1 MGQKTHPVG
10 FRLGV
15 IRSWDSKWYEE
26 KNYAA
31 WLHEDIRLR
40 DYVRKKLASAGVS
53 RVEIERAANKVK
65 LSIFTPRPGI
75 VIGKKG
81 VGIEGLKKDF
91 RASRRAT
98 SSSTSTRCAR
108 RRSTL
113 SWWPRMWPCSSS
125 AAWPSGVP

>member
-31 WLHEDIRLR
+31 WLHEDIGLR
-40 DYVRKKLASAGVS
+40 KFIKKKLHSAGIS
-53 RVEIERAANKVK
+53 SIEIERAANKVK
-65 LSIFTPRPGI
+65 LSIYTPRPGI

-81 VGIEGLKKDF
+81 AGIDGLKKELQEL
-91 RASRRAT
+91 
-98 SSSTSTRCAR
+98 STGEIFVIIHEVRKAEIDAQ
-108 RRSTL
+108 L
-113 SWWPRMWPCSSS
+113 VAENVAM
-125 AAWPSGVP
+125 